1 MEISRLRKRGRTA
14 VVHSTALALACAVS
28 YLLTTRV
35 LSHIHQISPEDQL
48 IGGMWAMIATAF
60 VYRFS
65 YDQSITAAISRVSA
79 TLLSIVLCFT
89 WLVFFSFSLWATALL
104 IGVGSLILILVG
116 RPDDVITATI
126 TTAIVMVLAAVDPH
140 DTWEQPILRL
150 VDTLVGIGVG
160 VAVSWL
166 GLRLGEDRARG
177 EVRSAAGGRGG
188 EAG

>member
-1 MEISRLRKRGRTA
+1 M
-14 VVHSTALALACAVS
+14 HSTALALACAVS

-89 WLVFFSFSLWATALL
+89 WLLFFSFSLWATALL

-166 GLRLGEDRARG
+166 GLRLARIEHAVKSG
-177 EVRSAAGGRGG
+177 QPPAVDGG
-188 EAG
+188 EAS

>member
-1 MEISRLRKRGRTA
+1 MKVAPFRDRARTA
-14 VVHSTALALACAVS
+14 IVHSTALALACAVS

-48 IGGMWAMIATAF
+48 IGGMWAMIATGF

-89 WLVFFSFSLWATALL
+89 WLVFFPFSLWSTALL

-150 VDTLVGIGVG
+150 VDTLVGISVGVG
-160 VAVSWL
+160 VSWL
-166 GLRLGEDRARG
+166 GLRVARI
-177 EVRSAAGGRGG
+177 ESTVRSGQPPAVEGG
-188 EAG
+188 EAP